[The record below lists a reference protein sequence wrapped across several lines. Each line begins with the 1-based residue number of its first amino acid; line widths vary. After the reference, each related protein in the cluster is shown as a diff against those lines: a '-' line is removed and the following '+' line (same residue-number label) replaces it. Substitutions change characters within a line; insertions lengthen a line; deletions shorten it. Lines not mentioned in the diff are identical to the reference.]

1 MADFI
6 CKKTVP
12 ANRLDRE
19 ALTTIGKWGGSE
31 EHAMATH
38 SLPIRHRP
46 RTDELHPR
54 IYSAVV
60 GLTIWFVL
68 SVWLLFSRGSYEGLT
83 LAVITLFFSVLVGI
97 PLILWLTWRRNAAP
111 HEQNGDTAPFGE
123 WSANTFETWTGDL
136 SGRHASIQILL
147 PIAAVAIGMTV
158 FGLVFML
165 AVPTL
170 S

>member
-1 MADFI
+1 
-6 CKKTVP
+6 
-12 ANRLDRE
+12 
-19 ALTTIGKWGGSE
+19 
-31 EHAMATH
+31 MATH
-38 SLPIRHRP
+38 SLPIRHTSP

-60 GLTIWFVL
+60 GLTIWLVL

-83 LAVITLFFSVLVGI
+83 LAVITLFFTVLVGI
-97 PLILWLTWRRNAAP
+97 PILLWLTWRHNAAP
-111 HEQNGDTAPFGE
+111 HEQSDGSPPFDE
-123 WSANTFETWTGDL
+123 WSSKTFETWTGDL
-136 SGRHASIQILL
+136 SGRHALIQILL

>member
-1 MADFI
+1 
-6 CKKTVP
+6 
-12 ANRLDRE
+12 
-19 ALTTIGKWGGSE
+19 
-31 EHAMATH
+31 MATH
-38 SLPIRHRP
+38 LLPIP
-46 RTDELHPR
+46 QTSQRTDELHPW

-60 GLTIWFVL
+60 GLTIWLVL

-83 LAVITLFFSVLVGI
+83 LAVITLFFTVLVGI
-97 PLILWLTWRRNAAP
+97 PILLWLTWRHNAAP
-111 HEQNGDTAPFGE
+111 HEHGDGSAPFDE
-123 WSANTFETWTGDL
+123 WSAKTFETWTGDL

-165 AVPTL
+165 VVPTL

>member
-1 MADFI
+1 
-6 CKKTVP
+6 
-12 ANRLDRE
+12 
-19 ALTTIGKWGGSE
+19 
-31 EHAMATH
+31 MATH
-38 SLPIRHRP
+38 SLPIPQTSP

-60 GLTIWFVL
+60 GLTIWLVL

-83 LAVITLFFSVLVGI
+83 LAVITLFFTVLVGI
-97 PLILWLTWRRNAAP
+97 PILLWLTWRHNAAP
-111 HEQNGDTAPFGE
+111 HEHGDGSAPFDE
-123 WSANTFETWTGDL
+123 WSAKTFETWTGDL

-165 AVPTL
+165 VVPTL